1 MFHAHATTPT
11 PAITAAIA
19 ALPPTG
25 DKPIAV
31 TVSTVK
37 SETIGPHSNQCF
49 LEPHAPAFTTRREI
63 PVIFNR
69 ASTGMRKPPR
79 KKTTVANIKRGTAE
93 ATAQTSRA
101 RGSLDCSADQLD
113 SDVTTST
120 RASTVIKP
128 NGHEANAHQ
137 ARFVLGLKS

>member
-1 MFHAHATTPT
+1 
-11 PAITAAIA
+11 
-19 ALPPTG
+19 
-25 DKPIAV
+25 
-31 TVSTVK
+31 
-37 SETIGPHSNQCF
+37 
-49 LEPHAPAFTTRREI
+49 
-63 PVIFNR
+63 
-69 ASTGMRKPPR
+69 MRKPPR

-137 ARFVLGLKS
+137 ARFVLGLKSKLYTIGNCNGHALALAAILEEPQACMPRRRHSGNML